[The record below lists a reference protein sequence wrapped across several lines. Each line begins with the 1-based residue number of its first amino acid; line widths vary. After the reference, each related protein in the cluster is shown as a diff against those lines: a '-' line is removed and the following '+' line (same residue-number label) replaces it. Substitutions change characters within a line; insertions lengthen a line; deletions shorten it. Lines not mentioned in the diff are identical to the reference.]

1 MYKNLINIEENTI
14 INGKEC
20 DLELRSLGILLVQA
34 SHSILSPSKAPTSK
48 DEMQGS
54 TFYPQ
59 KLGVLP
65 G

>member
-34 SHSILSPSKAPTSK
+34 SHSILSLSKAPTSK

-54 TFYPQ
+54 TF
-59 KLGVLP
+59 
-65 G
+65 